1 MKKIIGLMCLL
12 MTLAGSAFA
21 KNAEKKGIGF
31 YGNLNIG
38 YANVVYHK
46 SIFTETLSE
55 FEVAPV
61 FGVTGLVPVP
71 HFAIEGF
78 CNMDFGGKKWGG
90 YNLQSIFIV
99 PGTRA
104 VWAPPISFF
113 SGKTGTWQDQLI
125 PFVGAG
131 FSVPIGFYKVEYDT
145 YTYTSRGTQKS
156 TASNEETE
164 VYFDVE
170 LQFGCRWAFTDKLAV
185 LAEDNICFGG
195 IFKHSFTAGVLY
207 TFK

>member
-31 YGNLNIG
+31 YGKGNIG
-38 YANVVYHK
+38 YANIIWHENGV
-46 SIFTETLSE
+46 SE
-55 FEVAPV
+55 STHNFEIAPV
-61 FGVTGLVPVP
+61 FGITGLVPLP
-71 HFAIEGF
+71 HFALEAF
-78 CNMDFGGKKWGG
+78 CNMDFGGKKE
-90 YNLQSIFIV
+90 LIFDMQSIVFA

-113 SGKTGTWQDQLI
+113 SKKTGTWQDQLI
-125 PFVGAG
+125 PYVGAG
-131 FSVPIGFYKVEYDT
+131 FSVPIASYKYDINFFGKT
-145 YTYTSRGTQKS
+145 TKEDTK
-156 TASNEETE
+156 

-170 LQFGCRWAFTDKLAV
+170 FQLGCRWAFNEKIAV
-185 LAEDNICFGG
+185 LTEYNIAFGG
-195 IFKHSFTAGVLY
+195 IFKDSFTAGAIY